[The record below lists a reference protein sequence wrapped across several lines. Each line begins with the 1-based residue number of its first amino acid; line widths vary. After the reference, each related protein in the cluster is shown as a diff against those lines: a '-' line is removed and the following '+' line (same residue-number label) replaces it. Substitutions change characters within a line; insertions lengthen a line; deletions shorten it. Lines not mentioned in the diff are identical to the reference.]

1 MTFALCL
8 QLPNH
13 IKFKRPLDIYTNFIP
28 QMIFLQSIF
37 GYLVV
42 CILYKWSVDWSTRST
57 EPPSLLNMLIAMF
70 LSPGSVD
77 PHSQLYPGQSF
88 VQVVLVLLAVVCVP
102 WMLCVKP
109 YFEWKEMQAIQGQG
123 YVGLDHHD
131 RPSRRSDEVLEIE
144 EEGNGRVIVEEME
157 EEHVSDRHP

>member
-1 MTFALCL
+1 
-8 QLPNH
+8 
-13 IKFKRPLDIYTNFIP
+13 
-28 QMIFLQSIF
+28 
-37 GYLVV
+37 
-42 CILYKWSVDWSTRST
+42 
-57 EPPSLLNMLIAMF
+57 MLIAMF

>member
-1 MTFALCL
+1 
-8 QLPNH
+8 
-13 IKFKRPLDIYTNFIP
+13 
-28 QMIFLQSIF
+28 
-37 GYLVV
+37 VV
-42 CILYKWSVDWSTRST
+42 CILYKWSIDWSTRST

-88 VQVVLVLLAVVCVP
+88 VQVVLMLLAAICVP

-109 YFEWKEMQAIQGQG
+109 YFQWKEMRAIQGQG

-131 RPSRRSDEVLEIE
+131 GPSRRSDEVLEIE

-157 EEHVSDRHP
+157 EEHVSD